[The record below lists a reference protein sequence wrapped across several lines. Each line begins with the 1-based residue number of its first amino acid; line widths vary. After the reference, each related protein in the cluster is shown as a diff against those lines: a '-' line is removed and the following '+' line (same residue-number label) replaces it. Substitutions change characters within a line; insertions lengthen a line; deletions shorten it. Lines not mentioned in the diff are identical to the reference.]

1 MAIPLKVA
9 VYKGSD
15 FIGEQRYDR
24 DIIKIGR
31 LASAHLKLEDPKV
44 SRIHAVI
51 EVSSDGQ
58 ELSII
63 DMGSS
68 DGTFV
73 NGERISKEKLRDGDE
88 VRVGDCRLVV
98 SLDDS
103 PAAKAVDPAAAAAAA
118 SAAAAAAALQWSQL
132 APENAP
138 TGVFSP
144 VSPQQM
150 ADMARAQAWGTPPAP
165 DAPAGFA
172 AAVPLPP
179 APMLGGATALA
190 PSPVLQAQQAAM
202 AQQVAMA
209 QQAAYAQQAQNAAYA
224 QQAFEAQ
231 QAAAQQAQAY
241 GQGYGMQAAQAG
253 YPQAQYGVPPGYP
266 AGALPFPSEVPAPA
280 ALPMNGQDVAY
291 PQQGWYPPAT
301 HGAWGTVPNNLASE
315 GVPENERALELKL
328 VWGDSVLRTL
338 NVTDEPLVT
347 MGDQE
352 LVVGWGPF
360 KQLKTCDLEVP
371 SKGLPMPRYPI
382 AVSQSKTGATYGITL
397 HTSFA
402 GHIERTDGTLISLA
416 DLVQSGR
423 APAGELPDTW
433 VYTLKPEETLYV
445 KHGLLTVQARY
456 VRRTRLAAIP
466 FMEAVNYTWLNTIIL
481 VAFFHGLIV
490 AALLAQPR
498 NSESLEDQLFK
509 NPNRIAQFLLTPEQK
524 KKQES
529 FLAKLKAGDVGAK
542 ARKDEGKAGK
552 KDYDKN
558 KPQGRMAVKAVDP
571 TDKEIAK
578 STLQK
583 LFDNGNRSASYMF
596 GTGGLGG
603 ELKGALG
610 GVTGAQIGDA
620 AGLGGL
626 GARGA
631 GPGGG
636 GMAMNSVGLGALGT
650 QGRGGGG
657 DGSYGTG
664 VGNLGKK
671 AERDINITAGTP
683 TIMGSLDKELIR
695 KVIEAHKAQ
704 IRYCYEKEL
713 VRTPG
718 LFGKI
723 DMEWTIGGDGLVKD
737 SKPKTSTMNNPEVE
751 RCIAQKIRTWEFP
764 KPKGGGIVIVRYPF
778 VFKTSG

>member
-98 SLDDS
+98 SLDDA
-103 PAAKAVDPAAAAAAA
+103 PAKVDPAAAAAAA
-118 SAAAAAAALQWSQL
+118 SAAAAAAAMQWSQL

-144 VSPQQM
+144 ISPQQM

-165 DAPAGFA
+165 DANAGFA
-172 AAVPLPP
+172 AAVPMP
-179 APMLGGATALA
+179 APMLGGATALS
-190 PSPVLQAQQAAM
+190 PSPVLQAQQAAL
-202 AQQVAMA
+202 AQQQAALAQQQAYA
-209 QQAAYAQQAQNAAYA
+209 QQAAYAQQQA

-231 QAAAQQAQAY
+231 QQGYPQQA
-241 GQGYGMQAAQAG
+241 QGYGMQAQAAG
-253 YPQAQYGVPPGYP
+253 YPQQAYGVPPGYP

-280 ALPMNGQDVAY
+280 LPMNGQDVAY
-291 PQQGWYPPAT
+291 PAQGWYPPAQ

-328 VWGDSVLRTL
+328 VWGDSVLRTV

-382 AVSQSKTGATYGITL
+382 AVSQSKSGATYGITL

-402 GHIERTDGTLISLA
+402 GHIERTDGALISLA

-552 KDYDKN
+552 KDFDKN

-664 VGNLGKK
+664 VGNVGKK
-671 AERDINITAGTP
+671 SERDINITAGTP